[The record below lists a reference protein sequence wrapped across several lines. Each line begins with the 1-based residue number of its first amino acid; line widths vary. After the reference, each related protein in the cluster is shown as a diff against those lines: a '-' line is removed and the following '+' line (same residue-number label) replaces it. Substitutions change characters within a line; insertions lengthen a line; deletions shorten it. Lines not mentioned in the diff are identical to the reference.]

1 MGEDHECCGDGS
13 CAGENCADEGC
24 DGHEEVSMNNEQGEA
39 PMNPGNPFANLDA
52 ETQGKIQELQM
63 LEQNFQQ
70 LLMQK
75 NAFNMEASE
84 TDLILNE
91 VEKTDGEVFRIIGNQ
106 VVIKSDKEK
115 ILEDMTKKKELIGKR
130 MEAIDA
136 QEKDFSE
143 KIESIRDDVL
153 KKIQG

>member
-1 MGEDHECCGDGS
+1 MGDDHECCGDGS
-13 CAGENCADEGC
+13 CGGDNCGDEACG
-24 DGHEEVSMNNEQGEA
+24 GHEEVPMNEA
-39 PMNPGNPFANLDA
+39 PVNPGNPFANLDA

-75 NAFNMEASE
+75 NAFSMEVSE

-106 VVIKSDKEK
+106 VVIKSDKNQ